1 MAEDTDFLVAQ
12 DVHRFVFPDLRFG
25 GVQQRA
31 RVEVGRLRVAR
42 EEEIEQEKTERT
54 ETEVYFSV
62 SCRGR
67 DAGCPTPPS
76 QIPAGGIPAPGSSSQ
91 LALAFAIGIV
101 FGGRKSS
108 NR

>member
-1 MAEDTDFLVAQ
+1 MAAAATTEVFEKEQEQSEVTETLDGNCRAKETGGHFPVSTPALGKV
-12 DVHRFVFPDLRFG
+12 RFVLP
-25 GVQQRA
+25 
-31 RVEVGRLRVAR
+31 
-42 EEEIEQEKTERT
+42 T
-54 ETEVYFSV
+54 SV
-62 SCRGR
+62 FCRGR